1 MKSHLRMLQNRFR
14 QILPLEEPR
23 ELGMQNDQLDNIWWE
38 LGQNF

>member
-14 QILPLEEPR
+14 QIPPLEEPR
-23 ELGMQNDQLDNIWWE
+23 ELRMQNDQLDNIWWE